1 MGKFNGVCDTCKREM
16 WKCATIVHNR
26 RKNKMKYKVTLALK
40 EYYELEIEADD
51 YESAVLIAQD
61 TDIAEFNETG
71 MTTEQFNVEE
81 LTND

>member
-1 MGKFNGVCDTCKREM
+1 
-16 WKCATIVHNR
+16 
-26 RKNKMKYKVTLALK
+26 MKYKVTLSLK